1 MYNRYIP
8 NGTSY
13 TRVVEQDGE
22 PPRRQAPPPPRPEPE
37 RPAQSQNHAHQGQ
50 EQGQPQHQE
59 RPQSRDSHTG
69 QNRGPVHA
77 QKASD
82 PLSSLLS
89 GFSGGKK
96 NAGLAGI
103 LEKFKLDDIDTGD
116 ILLILIL
123 LFLFRDGDDIELV
136 ITLGLILLLGLGD
149 KEKEKEEDCQDL

>member
-13 TRVVEQDGE
+13 TRVVEQDHEPHREAPSPRPATAAPE
-22 PPRRQAPPPPRPEPE
+22 PPKAPPSEP
-37 RPAQSQNHAHQGQ
+37 AHQS
-50 EQGQPQHQE
+50 P
-59 RPQSRDSHTG
+59 RQSRSH
-69 QNRGPVHA
+69 P
-77 QKASD
+77 SD
-82 PLSSLLS
+82 LLSSLLS
-89 GFSGGKK
+89 GFTGSKK

-136 ITLGLILLLGLGD
+136 ITLGLLLLLGLGD
-149 KEKEKEEDCQDL
+149 KE